1 MRLKLVTCLPKIIL
15 IKEKKMNFVI
25 EIEKSALADFSF
37 HTVMNNNHYFFYF
50 IFSFINASKSAD
62 SPMTKLSFGTRKA

>member
-1 MRLKLVTCLPKIIL
+1 MS
-15 IKEKKMNFVI
+15 FVI